1 MTRYSRSV
9 IPGRSNGD
17 ASGNGDLDRMV
28 FGQKG
33 RSPDADND
41 ADDDEMDQEEASQHV
56 GRANTDRRSKVD
68 RRVVKSRRQ
77 AEFAPLPVEGK
88 RYKAPEDNKRGA
100 VLLMGAAAIVG
111 VFGLVVWNAYREGVR
126 PSDSN
131 TAPLLETSGAFK
143 SKPDVATATKSAA
156 EEASVFEQ
164 VEAPRPTIE
173 PTPETRPEIPPVQTA
188 TAPPPKAVEAKPADV
203 KAAEP
208 TPAATKAA
216 ATPAPVKL
224 AETKAA
230 EAKPVEAKPVQT
242 AAAPKQT
249 SAAPISLTPQP
260 EAGAFKPA
268 FATDGK
274 YAVQVAAA
282 ATEAGAIAEWNK
294 HVKFSPELFSG
305 AERFVVQAEVN
316 GKTVYR
322 LRAGSFAGAADA
334 DAFCG
339 AFKAKGGACF
349 RVAK

>member
-17 ASGNGDLDRMV
+17 APGSGDLDRLV

-33 RSPDADND
+33 RASADND
-41 ADDDEMDQEEASQHV
+41 DDDDDDDDMDGEEASQHV

-88 RYKAPEDNKRGA
+88 KYRAPEDSKRGA
-100 VLLMGAAAIVG
+100 VLLMGAAAVVG

-126 PSDSN
+126 PQDSN

-143 SKPDVATATKSAA
+143 SKPEMATETKSVA
-156 EEASVFEQ
+156 EQASVFEQ
-164 VEAPRPTIE
+164 VEAPRPNVE
-173 PTPETRPEIPPVQTA
+173 PTPEVRPEIPPVEAAVT
-188 TAPPPKAVEAKPADV
+188 PPAAKAAEV
-203 KAAEP
+203 KAAEVK
-208 TPAATKAA
+208 PAAPKVA
-216 ATPAPVKL
+216 PAPAKPV
-224 AETKAA
+224 ETKAA
-230 EAKPVEAKPVQT
+230 EAKPAEAKPVQA
-242 AAAPKQT
+242 AAAPAPK
-249 SAAPISLTPQP
+249 AEAPISLAPAS
-260 EAGAFKPA
+260 ESGAFRPA

-274 YAVQVAAA
+274 YAVQIAAA
-282 ATEAGAIAEWNK
+282 GTEAAAIGEWNK
-294 HVKFSPELFSG
+294 HVRFSPELFSS

-322 LRAGSFAGAADA
+322 LRAGSFASSADA

-339 AFKAKGGACF
+339 AFKAKGGQCF
-349 RVAK
+349 RVTK